1 MSNTDRTRRKVTR
14 RSTVD
19 ELAKNPSTSR
29 RPTQAERSETTRKL
43 ILDATIRI
51 LVRKGAAGLRT
62 GEVVKE
68 AGVSVGAQLHHFP
81 TKRELILAAFD
92 YVNERSV
99 EMCRQRVKLARGAG
113 STEAVINAIIADG
126 TDFFFG
132 NGFFI
137 ELALAFGQADLDLRR
152 VVRRTSRRSRFMIEA
167 IWREMLE
174 RQGLSPEIASDILAL
189 TLSMVRGFAMRRFI
203 EDDPARRAHLV
214 KVWRDMIRAYLGAR
228 LDEKQFAGGSVEPVI
243 GDRPAPTATVTTPAW
258 LPLDGASER
267 PRARKPAKKRA

>member
-1 MSNTDRTRRKVTR
+1 MSNTDRMRRKATR
-14 RSTVD
+14 HETID
-19 ELAKNPSTSR
+19 EGARKPSSSR
-29 RPTQAERSETTRKL
+29 RRTQAERTEATRKL
-43 ILDATIRI
+43 ILDATVRI

-62 GEVVKE
+62 GEVVEE

-99 EMCRQRVKLARGAG
+99 EMCRHRVKLARRAG
-113 STEAVINAIIADG
+113 NTESVINAIIADA

-152 VVRRTSRRSRFMIEA
+152 VVRRSSRRSRFLIEA

-174 RQGLSPEIASDILAL
+174 RQGLPPEIAGDVLAL
-189 TLSMVRGFAMRRFI
+189 TLSLVRGFAMRRFI

-214 KVWRDMIRAYLGAR
+214 NVWRDMIRAYLGAR
-228 LDEKQFAGGSVEPVI
+228 LDEKQFAGIFVEPVM
-243 GDRPAPTATVTTPAW
+243 GDGPAAIATVTTPAW
-258 LPLDGASER
+258 LPLDDASEK
-267 PRARKPAKKRA
+267 PRTRKR